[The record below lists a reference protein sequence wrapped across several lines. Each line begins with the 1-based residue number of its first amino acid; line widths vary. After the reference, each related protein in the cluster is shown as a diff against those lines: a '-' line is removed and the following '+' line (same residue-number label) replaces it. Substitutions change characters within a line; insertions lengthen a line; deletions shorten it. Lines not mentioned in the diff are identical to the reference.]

1 MFVKRFALFSLIIG
15 LLGAMV
21 IAANAD
27 DDLRKGFGKGMRGF
41 GISDT
46 IVEATGLEH
55 DALLEALKGG
65 STLAELI
72 QANGADVDTLIA
84 TLVAEASAAINE
96 RTQAMLDGLESR
108 ISQQVNSSRQRRAFG
123 RGNMSGRIFGDSAI
137 LEEATGL
144 DQEAMHGALK
154 DGTTLAEL
162 IEANG
167 GDVDAIAAALATQAT
182 ELAQQK
188 LQTMLEGLESRIGGR
203 LDGSGQRPGFRGFAM
218 KGGMYGDSAILE
230 EATGLDSDGLRAALI
245 SGSTIAELV
254 EARGGDVDALI
265 DSLVAEATAKIK
277 EKSQTI
283 LDNLESSIGE
293 RVNDSWEAPDGKR
306 RRRGLRRPGR

>member
-27 DDLRKGFGKGMRGF
+27 DDLRKGLGKGIRGF

-55 DALLEALKGG
+55 DALLEALKSG

-72 QANGADVDTLIA
+72 QTNGADVDTLIA
-84 TLVAEASAAINE
+84 TLVAEASAAVNE

-108 ISQQVNSSRQRRAFG
+108 ISEQVNSSRQRRTIG
-123 RGNMSGRIFGDSAI
+123 RGNMSGKIFADSAI

-144 DQEAMHGALK
+144 DQNAMREALN
-154 DGTTLAEL
+154 DGSTLAEL
-162 IEANG
+162 IEAND
-167 GDVDAIAAALATQAT
+167 GDVDAVAAALATQAT
-182 ELAQQK
+182 ELAQKK
-188 LQTMLEGLESRIGGR
+188 LQTMLEGLESRISGR
-203 LDGSGQRPGFRGFAM
+203 LDGSGQRPGFRGFAL
-218 KGGMYGDSAILE
+218 KGRMYDDSAILE
-230 EATGLDSDGLRAALI
+230 EATGLDSDGLREALI

-254 EARGGDVDALI
+254 EARGGEVDALI
-265 DSLVAEATAKIK
+265 DSLVAEATAQINQ
-277 EKSQTI
+277 KSQTI
-283 LDNLESSIGE
+283 LDSLESSIGE
-293 RVNDSWEAPDGKR
+293 RINDSWEAPDGKR
-306 RRRGLRRPGR
+306 GRRGRRGPGR